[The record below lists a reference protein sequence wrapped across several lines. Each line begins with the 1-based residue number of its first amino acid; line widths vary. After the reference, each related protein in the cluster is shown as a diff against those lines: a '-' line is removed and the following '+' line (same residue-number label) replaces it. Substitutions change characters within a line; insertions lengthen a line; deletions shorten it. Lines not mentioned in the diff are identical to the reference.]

1 MNVVNYLFMIF
12 VFIGLGMLYDRVRDY
27 VEDDDKIIRQ
37 YLLGN
42 GVFDKVKPLIWIHL
56 DYPINSRD
64 WLTFYQ
70 RNTRALNKPYVYL
83 CIANIIHLATNYNV
97 CVIDDTSFKKLLDWD
112 VDLDMI
118 ADPMKKR
125 IRMEAMAKL
134 LYEYGGNIVPSS
146 FLPLRQLNL
155 SGNYVGFKR
164 DRSGFSNTMMYMP
177 SVEFMGCSRRC
188 QVMYELCR
196 YLEGL
201 NSDLSGR
208 TDFENDVGKWLYQRV
223 LEGRLDRLG
232 EECLGFK
239 DINGKDVLVDDLLR
253 MGTIEYGDEV
263 MGLWIPDDEI
273 MNRVAYDWFMKMSVS
288 DILKGNIAISRLFV
302 RSQSV

>member
-1 MNVVNYLFMIF
+1 MNVVNYLFLIF
-12 VFIGLGMLYDRVRDY
+12 MFILLGMLYDRVRDY
-27 VEDDDKIIRQ
+27 VEDDDKIIKQ

-83 CIANIIHLATNYNV
+83 CISNIIHLASSYNV
-97 CVIDDTSFKKLLDWD
+97 CIIDDTSFKRLLNWE

-118 ADPMKKR
+118 AEPMKKR

-134 LYEYGGNIVPSS
+134 LYEYGGSILPSS
-146 FLPLRQLNL
+146 FLPLKPLNV

-164 DRSGFSNTMMYMP
+164 DRSGVSNQMMYMP
-177 SVEFMGCSRRC
+177 SMEFMGCVRRC
-188 QVMYELCR
+188 QVMLELCR

-201 NSDLSGR
+201 NNDLSGR

-223 LEGRLDRLG
+223 LEGKFERLG

-239 DINGKDVLVDDLLR
+239 DIEGNDVLIDDLLR
-253 MGTIEYGDEV
+253 TCPIEYSEDV
-263 MGLWIPDDEI
+263 MGVWIPDDEI
-273 MNRVAYDWFMKMSVS
+273 TDRVAYNWFMKLSVGE
-288 DILKGNIAISRLFV
+288 LLRGNMAISRLFV
-302 RSQSV
+302 ASQSV